1 MKGLPQMFQIEKR
14 NRKKTPHTCPKETPM
29 SITRRGFLAGTAA
42 SAAAAA
48 WSPVRAADSPTPK
61 REVVLKLSSQ
71 AGIKGGV
78 IPGASL
84 DEKLAKMEKWGFDA
98 VEVYRDAVG
107 DEKTYL
113 DAIGKTQLKVS
124 AVCFGSIEGNLVSEI
139 PEKRREG
146 KETLRRALE
155 TAGQLGA
162 VGLIYVP
169 AFNGET
175 KLTNQEIRQILLDTL
190 PELGEHAAKAGT
202 KLLLEP
208 LNRKEAFFLR
218 QLADAAS
225 ICRDCNNPG
234 VCMMGDFYHMG
245 IEETSDLGAFISAG
259 DYLHHVHLASRTRV
273 LPGQDERSFVDGFR
287 GLKMVGYQDYCSFEC
302 GVRGDRDVEIPKS
315 MAFLRDQWELA
326 VV

>member
-84 DEKLAKMEKWGFDA
+84 DEKIAKMEKWGFDA